1 MSLIHSP
8 QLRAA
13 NALDNLVVQQRLA
26 RNLPARPQEWVPC
39 NYPETI
45 KRAQA

>member
-1 MSLIHSP
+1 MSLIHP
-8 QLRAA
+8 RQLRAA
-13 NALDNLVVQQRLA
+13 ISLDYLLEQQRLA
-26 RNLPARPQEWVPC
+26 RNLAGRPAEWLPC